1 MTVWLTL
8 FELQRRDSAIVTSVA
23 HLRKIAP
30 TACIAVR
37 PILKL
42 WGEIATASLS
52 IEYPSYR
59 GPLRFHCAS
68 IYLFM
73 RAYLSSSSRHLCL
86 LGLTS
91 QHMRA
96 LPCRIHRHVASVQQL
111 EQWLLDR
118 AETMSNSTMFAHA
131 GRRNAN

>member
-1 MTVWLTL
+1 M
-8 FELQRRDSAIVTSVA
+8 TSVA
-23 HLRKIAP
+23 HLRKITP
-30 TACIAVR
+30 TACITVR

-42 WGEIATASLS
+42 WGEIAAVSLS
-52 IEYPSYR
+52 AEYLSYR
-59 GPLRFHCAS
+59 GSLRFHCVA

-73 RAYLSSSSRHLCL
+73 RAHLSSSSRHLCL

-96 LPCRIHRHVASVQQL
+96 LPCRIHRHVASVTLQQL

-131 GRRNAN
+131 GRRNANCNDMC